1 LKALILLAHGSRDPL
16 GTQPLAQI
24 RAWVQ
29 AAQPELLV
37 REAYLSLNQPSLED
51 CVEDLHHSGH
61 DSVTVLPLLVAR
73 GQHLNVELPL
83 LMRGLQERFPAMSL
97 RLGPHLGADE
107 AIVGLVLARM
117 SQAQALPVPVL
128 P

>member
-16 GTQPLAQI
+16 GLQPLAQI

-29 AAQPELLV
+29 AAQPDLVV

-51 CVEDLHHSGH
+51 CVQDLHHSGH
-61 DSVTVLPLLVAR
+61 VVVTVLPLLVAR

-83 LMRGLQERFPAMSL
+83 LMRDLQDRFPALSL

-107 AIVGLVLARM
+107 AIVGLVLQRVE
-117 SQAQALPVPVL
+117 QAGAVSLV
-128 P
+128 